1 SNMNAN
7 EVIAGRAN
15 ELLAGKRGGKAP
27 VHPNDHVN
35 MGQSSNDSFP
45 SALHVPAA
53 DRPPAAVVPAL
64 KHLQQALAAKAA
76 AFADIIKIGR
86 THLQDATPV
95 TLGQE
100 FSGYAAQMQ
109 LGVARV
115 EACLPRIWPLAQGGT
130 AVGTGLNAH
139 PGFALEFA
147 SQVARLTGLPFVS
160 AGNKLEALASHDAII
175 ELSGAYNVLAASLLK
190 IANDIRL
197 LGSGPRSGLGE
208 VHLPENEPGSSIMPG
223 KVNPTQ
229 AEALTMVATQV
240 MGNHVTVTIAG
251 SQGHF

>member
-1 SNMNAN
+1 
-7 EVIAGRAN
+7 
-15 ELLAGKRGGKAP
+15 
-27 VHPNDHVN
+27 
-35 MGQSSNDSFP
+35 MGQSSNDASLGH
-45 SALHVPAA
+45 AYRRRRQAA
-53 DRPPAAVVPAL
+53 RAAIPAL

-100 FSGYAAQMQ
+100 FSGYAAQIE

-147 SQVARLTGLPFVS
+147 SQVARLTGLPFD
-160 AGNKLEALASHDAII
+160 GGQKLEARARTTPYRA
-175 ELSGAYNVLAASLLK
+175 SGATTCW
-190 IANDIRL
+190 R
-197 LGSGPRSGLGE
+197 PRC
-208 VHLPENEPGSSIMPG
+208 
-223 KVNPTQ
+223 
-229 AEALTMVATQV
+229 
-240 MGNHVTVTIAG
+240 
-251 SQGHF
+251 